1 MIKPFYRIVQT
12 LLLVFALIQQPC
24 DDQLYDLDYEKNP
37 YQPFNYEHL
46 ELELTLNPEKTLI
59 SGIATYT
66 LSAKIDGLNSIQ
78 LHTSDMAIEAVVVK
92 NYESDFSV
100 SGDSLLIQLSDTLVQ
115 NEEISV
121 AITWQ
126 STSSFGL
133 YRDHTGNFWSSKN
146 PLAVHHWLPVF
157 DHPRVDLT
165 FDAYFTIPQTTEVVF
180 NGEMGEVIPV
190 SESRKKVHWYSETPV
205 PVTGLGFATGDF
217 LISEMTAGFTKV
229 RVFSSEGSFS
239 EEERRELVVETA
251 RIKKEVENYLSVEYP
266 WQGLNVVILPD
277 NFWEERT
284 HGTGTVYVYERLG
297 SISAQLRRGIYT
309 QWIGEYLRSEQYLN
323 LDNEGSNELLV
334 TALHYALQ
342 DSSSLIENPDSLFKI
357 EYWNGW
363 QKAYPI
369 ESDLF
374 TTTIE
379 RSLTSLIKTEQ
390 GITAFERFAENW
402 YEQTGIPWF
411 KPAPVDVSAR
421 NSKPI
426 STYSVQVLFDEA
438 SSELTLLFDLIEGSG
453 ETLFS
458 ANLLQVEFSGRTE
471 QEILFTGDSDTITV
485 NLEGVTDYVALTPED
500 DNVELIYEAYPLYFL
515 LNQLRSEQPV
525 MRIQAAQLLS
535 NHADNPDLQLALSDI
550 LSFEENPDVIA
561 AMYSTLAIITNGAT
575 GTEEQFI
582 AGLRNDSEAIQRAS
596 IQALRNYPG
605 NELVKNAIRNVV
617 LRTEQ
622 IDHFQEAVFTYERI
636 ASGEEIRS
644 AFNRVHEKDS
654 LGYYALTFAEL
665 SDSLQKQEE
674 VAAIIEEY
682 VEDSYAYEIRKRAL
696 EYLYEFDLDS
706 ERWERRLEQLTE
718 DRDPRIRFWAY
729 ETVLKYKNTSDA
741 LLFFSNSGI
750 SEFDP
755 RNKLLIQ
762 EIVKQLA
769 E

>member
-1 MIKPFYRIVQT
+1 MIKSFYRIVQT
-12 LLLVFALIQQPC
+12 LALVITLINQPC
-24 DDQLYDLDYEKNP
+24 EEQLYSLDYEKNP

-46 ELELTLNPEKTLI
+46 SLDLTINSDQALV

-66 LSAKIDGLNSIQ
+66 LTPKIDGLSSIQ
-78 LHTSDMAIEAVVVK
+78 MHTSDMAIEAVVVN

-100 SGDSLLIQLSDTLVQ
+100 SGDSLLIQLSDTLRQ
-115 NEEISV
+115 DEEISV

-133 YRDHTGNFWSSKN
+133 YRDHKHNFWSSKN
-146 PLAVHHWLPVF
+146 PLALHHWMPVF
-157 DHPRVDLT
+157 DHPRVELT
-165 FDAYFTIPQTTEVVF
+165 FDAYFTIPNETEVMF
-180 NGEMGEVIPV
+180 NGEMGEVTPV
-190 SESRKKVHWYSETPV
+190 SENRKKVHWFSETAI
-205 PVTGLGFATGDF
+205 PVTGLGFVSGDF

-229 RVFSSEGSFS
+229 RVFSSEASFS
-239 EEERRELVVETA
+239 EEERQELVVETA

-266 WQGLNVVILPD
+266 WEGLNVVLLPD
-277 NFWEERT
+277 NYWEERT

-297 SISAQLRRGIYT
+297 SLSAQLRRGIYA
-309 QWIGEYLRSEQYLN
+309 QWFGEYIRGEQYLN

-334 TALHYALQ
+334 TALHYALE
-342 DSSSLIENPDSLFKI
+342 DSSLLIGNPDSLFKV
-357 EYWNGW
+357 EYWNSW
-363 QKAYPI
+363 QNGYPA
-369 ESDLF
+369 ETELF

-379 RSLTSLIKTEQ
+379 RSLTELIKTEK
-390 GITAFERFAENW
+390 GITDFKRFADFW
-402 YEQTGIPWF
+402 YELTGIPWF
-411 KPAPVDVSAR
+411 TPAPVTVSTPSNAPTATYLVDVLYDET
-421 NSKPI
+421 NSN
-426 STYSVQVLFDEA
+426 
-438 SSELTLLFDLIEGSG
+438 LTILFDLQEGSG

-458 ANLLQVEFSGRTE
+458 ANLLQAEFSGRTE

-500 DNVELIYEAYPLYFL
+500 DNVELIYEEYPLYFL
-515 LNQLRSEQPV
+515 LNQLRSEQPEL
-525 MRIQAAQLLS
+525 RIQAAQLLS
-535 NHADNPDLQLALSDI
+535 KHADNPDLQLALSDI
-550 LSFEENPDVIA
+550 LSFEENAEVIA
-561 AMYSTLAIITNGAT
+561 AMYSTLAVITNGAT

-622 IDHFQEAVFTYERI
+622 IDHFQEAVHTYERI
-636 ASGEEIRS
+636 ANGEEIRS
-644 AFNRVHEKDS
+644 VFNRVHEKDS
-654 LGYYALTFAEL
+654 LGYHALTFVEL
-665 SDSLQKQEE
+665 SDSLQEQEE
-674 VAAIIEEY
+674 VATMIEEY

-706 ERWERRLEQLTE
+706 ERWERRLEHLTE